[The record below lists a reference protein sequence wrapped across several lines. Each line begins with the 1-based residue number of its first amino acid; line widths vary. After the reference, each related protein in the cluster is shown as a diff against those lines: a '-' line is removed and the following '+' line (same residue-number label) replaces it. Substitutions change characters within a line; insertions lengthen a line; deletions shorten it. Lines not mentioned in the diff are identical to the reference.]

1 MAKKL
6 ILLTGPPGIGKTT
19 VISRVVRMLRENGI
33 SVGGIISKEVR
44 GYGRRIGFEMID
56 VATGE
61 RETLASLRGQG
72 MRMGKYRVNLKGL
85 AEFASK
91 RLEEAMENFD
101 VVVCDEIG
109 PMELLSPE
117 FRRAALKLRDAGKPA
132 LVVVHYRMK
141 DPVIK
146 VIKEDPR
153 AELLEV
159 TYENRDE
166 LPERVLSSIM
176 EALKRDEP

>member
-6 ILLTGPPGIGKTT
+6 VLLTGPPGVGKTT
-19 VISRVVRMLRENGI
+19 VVSRVVRMLRERGV

-44 GYGRRIGFEMID
+44 SYGRRVGFDMID

-61 RETLASLRGQG
+61 RETLASLKGQG
-72 MRMGKYRVNLKGL
+72 IRMGKYRVNLKGL

-91 RLEEAMENFD
+91 RLEEAMESFD

-117 FRRAALKLRDAGKPA
+117 FRRAALKLREAGKPA
-132 LVVVHYRMK
+132 LIVVHYRMK

-146 VIKEDPR
+146 GIKEDPK
-153 AELLEV
+153 AELVEV
-159 TYENRDE
+159 TYGNRDE
-166 LPERVLSSIM
+166 LPERVFNSIM
-176 EALKRDEP
+176 EALEQA